1 MASVP
6 HSAREQ
12 REAAFWDYQ
21 AQRASDDALRGERI
35 GDTPIDLRRLELLGR
50 IRGRSILDLGCGTGL
65 WAVHLAERGARVTGL
80 DVSSQSVRVLLR
92 RAELRGAAD
101 RVGGVAGSAVR
112 LPFPANSFDAVQGQ
126 DLVHHIEAVEALGRE
141 VMRVLRPG
149 GVAVFSENS
158 GRNALLM
165 LARRACGHFGIPK
178 WSSPDEHPLTR
189 DEATRFGST
198 FDAYQV
204 LYPHFV
210 CVQLVDAK
218 FFEYRRRPIKAACRA
233 IDATVARLFP
243 FLRPYSY
250 RQIIVGWKHAPP
262 APGSAH

>member
-1 MASVP
+1 MASVSHP
-6 HSAREQ
+6 AREQ
-12 REAAFWDYQ
+12 REAAFWDDQ
-21 AQRASDDALRGERI
+21 AQLASDDALRRERI
-35 GDTPIDLRRLELLGR
+35 GDTPIDLRRLDLLGR
-50 IRGRSILDLGCGTGL
+50 LRGRSILDLGCGTGL
-65 WAVHLAERGARVTGL
+65 WAVYLAEQGARVTGL
-80 DVSSQSVRVLLR
+80 DVSSRSVRVLRR
-92 RAELRGAAD
+92 RAELRAAAD
-101 RVGGVAGSAVR
+101 RITGVVGSAVR

-165 LARRACGHFGIPK
+165 LARRACGHVGIPK
-178 WSSPDEHPLTR
+178 WSSPDEHPLTH
-189 DEATRFGST
+189 DEATLFGGA
-198 FDAYQV
+198 FDAHRV

-218 FFEYRRRPIKAACRA
+218 FFHYRNRPIKAVCRA
-233 IDATVARLFP
+233 IDATLARLFP

-250 RQIIVGWKHAPP
+250 RQIIVGWKRAAP
-262 APGSAH
+262 APGSGR